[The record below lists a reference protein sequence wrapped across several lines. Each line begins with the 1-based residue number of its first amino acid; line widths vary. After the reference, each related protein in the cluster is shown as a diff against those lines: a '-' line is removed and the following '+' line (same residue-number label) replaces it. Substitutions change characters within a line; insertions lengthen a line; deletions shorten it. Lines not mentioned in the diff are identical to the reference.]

1 MPTKWIVMIVCF
13 ASFSIMAQHT
23 FFKRYSYLD
32 FGSKNSVELYTAN
45 QLDTTFVLIGIRS
58 DHAFGRNYPIVS
70 MLNKSGQLISNRVDS
85 TFFSAYYLA
94 SCLKDQNL
102 YVAGNKLDAKIGSL
116 NQTKILAK
124 YSDEGELIWSKPFGD
139 SSHYLFDNDVK
150 AIFPTETGLVVFGN
164 SYGGAGTTD
173 AVIAFLDNDGN
184 LLYRKL
190 YSTDE
195 SLYYTDRMFD
205 VSQQEDGYV
214 ILIESIEPNA
224 NPYRHYLLLK
234 TDLNGNEIWRKDI
247 SNFSFGNQ
255 NIAGL
260 TNNAYC
266 ISPFRNNST
275 VILFSTED
283 NVGSVSEQLILA
295 EFDFNGDLVRSTI
308 CLNDSN
314 DYTPYDLRYTNDK
327 NELFIFGAKAGDDT
341 QNFDVSV
348 AKFNADFGVLWN
360 KSWGYDDNE
369 IYNGV
374 SVVTSDGGIL
384 IGGSILRYT
393 IPQGFDFFL
402 VKTDCNGNLEW
413 DNQSCVVSSEEEVI
427 VFGNPVQDEWLM
439 HFPQLNADDAVEY
452 ELINSIGQIVL
463 KGVSLGP
470 IFNEN
475 VSNLSVGMYAFQL
488 QFSGG
493 KSFVG
498 KVMKY

>member
-1 MPTKWIVMIVCF
+1 MRLLFFIVFFPSVF
-13 ASFSIMAQHT
+13 LAQHT

-32 FGSKNSVELYTAN
+32 FGSKKSVELYTAN
-45 QLDTTFVLIGIRS
+45 QWDTKFVLIGIKY
-58 DHAFGRNYPIVS
+58 DEAFGRNYPTVS
-70 MLNKSGQLISNRVDS
+70 MLNLSGDLVSYQVDS
-85 TFFSAYYLA
+85 TYFSTYYLA
-94 SCLKDQNL
+94 NCFKDQNL
-102 YVAGNKLDAKIGSL
+102 YIAGKKFDAYSGST

-124 YSDEGELIWSKPFGD
+124 YSDTGELIWSKPFGD
-139 SSHYLFDNDVK
+139 SSHYLFDNDVS

-173 AVIAFLDNDGN
+173 AEIAFLDDDGN

-190 YSTDE
+190 YSTEE
-195 SLYYTDRMFD
+195 SLHYTDLIFD

-214 ILIESIEPNA
+214 IVIQSIEPNA

-275 VILFSTED
+275 VILFSSED

-295 EFDFNGDLVRSTI
+295 EFDFNGNLVRSSI

-314 DYTPYDLRYTNDK
+314 DYTPYRLQYTKDK

-348 AKFNADFGVLWN
+348 AKFNADFDVLWN

-413 DNQSCVVSSEEEVI
+413 DNQSCVLPSEEDVVLI
-427 VFGNPVQDEWLM
+427 GNPVTDSWLM
-439 HFPQLNADDAVEY
+439 HFPHLQEDETITF
-452 ELINSIGQIVL
+452 ELVNSMGQVIRR
-463 KGVSLGP
+463 GVSLGP
-470 IFNEN
+470 ILHEN
-475 VSNLSVGMYAFQL
+475 IGELSAGMYLYTLKTSNQTL
-488 QFSGG
+488 YSG
-493 KSFVG
+493 KIQ
-498 KVMKY
+498 KL